1 MSSIVETGLELT
13 FVFLFILGC
22 LYVRYRF
29 PHFSIHFF
37 DGISKFGI
45 NSFDFESKCNKH
57 TMKDIEKYKKRQWIL
72 FIVMLILFTGIMLFY
87 IVSHI
92 FLLLYQ

>member
-1 MSSIVETGLELT
+1 MNSVVKTGLELAFT
-13 FVFLFILGC
+13 FLFILGC

-29 PHFSIHFF
+29 PHFSMHFF

-45 NSFDFESKCNKH
+45 NSFDFERKCNKH
-57 TMKDIEKYKKRQWIL
+57 NKQDIDRYKNRQWIL
-72 FIVMLILFTGIMLFY
+72 FIVMSILFTGIILFY

-92 FLLLYQ
+92 F